1 MDHNNSSNF
10 AFLQAEWGLV
20 FEAAQRAESAIHS
33 DARASCFYARRA
45 LELAVD
51 WLFKHDAGFKL
62 PYQDNLSALI
72 HEPSF
77 RQGVG
82 DALFTKARLIKD
94 LGNLA
99 VHSTKKVAPTDA
111 LTASRELFHVCYWL
125 ARTYGRG
132 QRPEPGLSF
141 QSSLV
146 PAAPG
151 AAAPASSPQQSAEQL
166 QKLGAQLQE
175 KDQKLSEVLSKHAVL
190 DAELQQLR
198 AQVAA
203 AKQANAQVPD
213 THDYSEAETRKAFI
227 DLLLREAG
235 WALNPAKNFEVAVQG
250 MPNNEGKGFVDYVLW
265 GDDGKPLMLV
275 EAKRTTKSP
284 LVGQQQAKLY
294 ADGLEAQ
301 FGQRPVIF
309 CSNGYEH
316 WMWDD
321 LAHPPR
327 PVQGFYKKD
336 ELLLLMQRRGSR
348 KPLAEAVINGHIVE
362 RYYQTRAVRRVGAAF
377 EVDHQRKALLVMA
390 TGSGKTRTVI
400 ALVDLLIRCN
410 WAKRVLFLADRVALV
425 NQAVNAF
432 KTHLPDSAPVNLVTD
447 KATEGR
453 VFVSTYPT
461 MMGLIDEDFDFA
473 QSTPG
478 RAMGGAARRALSGAE
493 GRRFGVGHFD
503 LIVID
508 EAHRSVY
515 QKYGAIFR
523 YFDSLL
529 VGLTATP
536 KDEVDHNT
544 YGLFELEDGVP
555 TDAYDLDQAVADKHL
570 VPPVAISVP
579 LKFQR
584 EGIKYAELSDEDKA
598 AWDELDWNEDGSTPD
613 EVSADEVN
621 KWLFNLDTVDKV
633 LEVLM
638 TQGQRVAGG
647 DRLGKTIVFAKNN
660 DHAAFIEQ
668 RFNANYPEFKGHFA
682 RVVTYKT
689 EYAQSL
695 IDDFSKKE
703 KMPHIAISV
712 DMLDTGID
720 VPEVVNL
727 VFFKLVRSKTKFWQM
742 LGRGT
747 RLCPD
752 LFAPGEPKQNFFV
765 FDFCQNLEYFSQNP
779 AGGEGA
785 TAESLTTRLFK
796 ARLDL
801 IGELDTKLKL
811 GGAVQEAPPAYGGH
825 PTLAELRDG
834 TAALLHERVAHMN
847 VDNFVVRPQ
856 RQFVER
862 YAKAEAWQALAADD
876 HEVLA
881 QRIAG
886 LPSQLSDEDEE
897 AKRFDMLVLRAQLSM
912 LQARPDFATLRQ
924 KIQTIASKLE
934 DEMAIP
940 TIKAEALLIQAV
952 ASDEWWEDVTVPM
965 LETARKRLRALVK
978 LLPKGEKKVVYT
990 DFEDEVGDG
999 TVIDLPQVTAGLNMA
1014 KFKDKARAFLREHE
1028 SHLALQRLRRN
1039 QALTPTDLDELEN
1052 MLRQAGATDPLLVEA
1067 KSQGLGLFIR
1077 SLVGLER
1084 DAAMQA
1090 FSELLQGGK
1099 ATPEQI
1105 EFLELVI
1112 DELTQNGVMPPE
1124 RLFESPFTDVSAKG
1138 PLGVFPPKKVTQIV
1152 SVLNEIQTRAAA

>member
-1 MDHNNSSNF
+1 MSNF
-10 AFLQAEWGLV
+10 AFLQAEWALV
-20 FEAAQRAESAIHS
+20 FEAAQRAEAAVHS

-51 WLFKHDAGFKL
+51 WLFKHDGTFKL

-99 VHSTKKVAPTDA
+99 VHSTKKVAASDA
-111 LTASRELFHVCYWL
+111 LTASRELFHFCYWL

-132 QRPEPGLSF
+132 QRPEPGLGF
-141 QSSLV
+141 QSSRV

-151 AAAPASSPQQSAEQL
+151 ATPPPQSTEQL
-166 QKLGAQLQE
+166 QKLSAQLQE
-175 KDQKLSEVLSKHAVL
+175 KDQKLSEVLSSRAAL
-190 DAELQQLR
+190 DAELQALR
-198 AQVAA
+198 AEVAA
-203 AKQANAQVPD
+203 AKKANSAVPD
-213 THDYSEAETRKAFI
+213 THDYAEAVTRQAFI

-235 WALNPAKNFEVAVQG
+235 WALNPAKNFEVEVQG
-250 MPNNEGKGFVDYVLW
+250 MPNAENKGFVDYVLW

-294 ADGLEAQ
+294 ADCLEAQ

-316 WMWDD
+316 WVWDD

-327 PVQGFYKKD
+327 QVQGFYKKD
-336 ELLLLMQRRGSR
+336 ELLLLMQRRSAR
-348 KPLAEAVINGHIVE
+348 RPLAEAVINSHIVE

-377 EVDHQRKALLVMA
+377 EVDHQRRALLVMA

-400 ALVDLLIRCN
+400 ALVDLLMRCN

-432 KTHLPDSAPVNLVTD
+432 KAHLPDAAPVNLVTD

-461 MMGLIDEDFDFA
+461 MMGLIDETFDG
-473 QSTPG
+473 Q
-478 RAMGGAARRALSGAE
+478 
-493 GRRFGVGHFD
+493 RRFGVGHFD

-584 EGIKYAELSDEDKA
+584 EGIKYAELSDDEKA
-598 AWDELDWNEDGSTPD
+598 AWDALDWNEDGSTPD

-621 KWLFNLDTVDKV
+621 KWLFNIDTVDKV

-638 TQGQRVAGG
+638 TKGQRVAGG

-695 IDDFSKKE
+695 IDDFSNKE

-727 VFFKLVRSKTKFWQM
+727 VFFKPVRSRPKFWQM

-747 RLCPD
+747 RLCAD
-752 LFAPGEPKQNFFV
+752 LFAPGEHKANFFV

-796 ARLDL
+796 ARLNL
-801 IGELDTKLKL
+801 IGELDKKLKL
-811 GGAVQEAPPAYGGH
+811 AGEVQEAPPAYGGH
-825 PTLAELRDG
+825 PTLAELREG
-834 TAALLHERVAHMN
+834 TAALLHERVARMN

-862 YAKAEAWQALAADD
+862 YAKPEAWQSLDADD
-876 HEVLA
+876 HEALA

-940 TIKAEALLIQAV
+940 AIKAEALLIQAV

-965 LETARKRLRALVK
+965 LETARRRLRALVK

-1014 KFKDKARAFLREHE
+1014 KIKDKARAFLREHA

-1039 QALTPTDLDELEN
+1039 QALTPTDLDELEK
-1052 MLRQAGATDPLLVEA
+1052 MLRQAGATDPLLVQA

-1077 SLVGLER
+1077 ALVGLER

-1112 DELTQNGVMPPE
+1112 DELTQNGVMAPE
-1124 RLFESPFTDVSAKG
+1124 RLFESPFTDVSAQG
-1138 PLGVFPPKKVTQIV
+1138 PLGVFPPTQVTRIV
-1152 SVLNEIQTRAAA
+1152 STLNEIRTRAVA